1 MSQETKV
8 LKILHKES
16 NHEDATLET
25 EALSLESDP
34 TESPSENNRSFDRHR
49 RHNHN
54 SSSSQPSAEE
64 LVGHPR
70 RHHHKKKNHHT
81 SKQLEPPTDEVTIEI
96 LENATDDA
104 KTTTV
109 YERSKIP
116 CTSCRVPRDISPDDA
131 PLPLAC
137 AFDESD
143 KKKTDGSRPVTLED
157 SDDTPLP
164 ADAFDASMSKS
175 SYSKQVHP
183 FDIDRIEECAIR
195 APVLVGF
202 VFDDSSNNTSIKS
215 KLYAT
220 SANPPR
226 REASPLAGS
235 PSQPQPPRNGDTKE
249 RALSHSQE
257 RESPLLMSDN
267 PSRRSSDSGGS
278 NDGLPTA
285 PTSANSCLRNDD
297 IQYSNDVRTRVVE
310 QRRCS
315 HSSSSSSSRSS
326 LDIEEGQQYE
336 IVADAVAVE
345 EPDIYDAE
353 PISNEVKLPNIVIN
367 QVYPQS
373 EEESRRKRQGL
384 WESKY
389 CFPVMILIAILIG
402 ACMIILGIVL
412 GLKKSSSK
420 TGNPV
425 ANHTESTS
433 LDISSFSID
442 DHSQISNVFYNQTT
456 NHYIIEYN
464 NGTAQESDA
473 FHVFIND
480 DDSLIDSLFFNQTVQ
495 HYFVQHKN
503 GTLEDVVSSSL
514 LGCQGV
520 V

>member
-1 MSQETKV
+1 LSQETKV

-16 NHEDATLET
+16 NHEDA
-25 EALSLESDP
+25 
-34 TESPSENNRSFDRHR
+34 PSENNRSLDSHR

-64 LVGHPR
+64 LVGHR
-70 RHHHKKKNHHT
+70 RRRHHKKKRHHT
-81 SKQLEPPTDEVTIEI
+81 SKQIEPPTDEVTIGI

-104 KTTTV
+104 KTTNV

-116 CTSCRVPRDISPDDA
+116 CTSCRVARDISPDDA

-143 KKKTDGSRPVTLED
+143 KKKDGSQYPVTLQD
-157 SDDTPLP
+157 SDDVPLP
-164 ADAFDASMSKS
+164 ADVFDGSISKS
-175 SYSKQVHP
+175 SYSKQV
-183 FDIDRIEECAIR
+183 FDIDRIEECATR
-195 APVLVGF
+195 APVPVGF

-215 KLYAT
+215 KLYAA

-226 REASPLAGS
+226 REAPLLVDS
-235 PSQPQPPRNGDTKE
+235 PSQSRPPCNGDTKE
-249 RALSHSQE
+249 QALSHSQE
-257 RESPLLMSDN
+257 RESPLLMADN
-267 PSRRSSDSGGS
+267 TPRRSSSSDSGGS

-285 PTSANSCLRNDD
+285 PTSANSHLGRNDHM
-297 IQYSNDVRTRVVE
+297 QYSNDVRSRVVE
-310 QRRCS
+310 QRRRS

-353 PISNEVKLPNIVIN
+353 PISNEVTLPNIVIN
-367 QVYPQS
+367 HVYPQS
-373 EEESRRKRQGL
+373 EEEPRRKRQGL

-520 V
+520 VKLP